1 MSAIP
6 ALPERAPVPAPR
18 PTPLAALPAR
28 RRRPRLAYGLLA
40 VAGALAIAAAQMLFS
55 VLSTQSS
62 FELSTLSQQQKE
74 VNWQKQIL
82 DDRIAGLS
90 SPQYLAANAAALG
103 MVINESPSYL
113 RLSDG
118 AVLGPQQPSAA
129 TSSVD
134 ALVRG
139 SVGNALI
146 TDTPLV
152 TEPQA
157 TIDGPPAPPAAPVD
171 PATPPPLSQGLPT
184 PATH

>member
-6 ALPERAPVPAPR
+6 VLPDPRPTPAPRRPALRAVPAPR
-18 PTPLAALPAR
+18 
-28 RRRPRLAYGLLA
+28 RRPRVAYGLLA
-40 VAGALAIAAAQMLFS
+40 VAGAVTIGAAQMLFS

-62 FELSTLSQQQKE
+62 FELSALTQQQKE
-74 VNWQKQIL
+74 VTWQKQIL

-118 AVLGPQQPSAA
+118 AVLGPQQPSASS
-129 TSSVD
+129 SSVD
-134 ALVRG
+134 ALARG

-157 TIDGPPAPPAAPVD
+157 TIDGPPPAPDPVTA
-171 PATPPPLSQGLPT
+171 PATPPPLSAGLPT
-184 PATH
+184 PTTH

>member
-1 MSAIP
+1 MSAVPI
-6 ALPERAPVPAPR
+6 LPEPAPASAPHR
-18 PTPLAALPAR
+18 PLLRAVRRR

-40 VAGALAIAAAQMLFS
+40 VAGAIAIVAAQMLFS

-62 FELSTLSQQQKE
+62 FELSALTQQQKE
-74 VNWQKQIL
+74 VSWQKQIL

-90 SPQYLAANAAALG
+90 SPQYVAANAAALG

-118 AVLGPQQPSAA
+118 AIVGPQQPSAA

-146 TDTPLV
+146 ADTPLV

-157 TIDGPPAPPAAPVD
+157 TIDGPPAPSAPTAD